1 MPHTYNG
8 WANKPTWLV
17 NIWLGDY
24 LQESLAETE
33 IRDTYDASNYLRDV
47 VEEIARGDSDSL
59 EAGLVSDLL
68 TYVMAEI
75 DYRELAIAYVRE
87 LEESGL

>member
-8 WANKPTWLV
+8 WTNKPTWLV
-17 NIWLGDY
+17 NLWLGDY
-24 LQESLAETE
+24 LQESLAETT
-33 IRDTYDASNYLRDV
+33 IRDSYYAANYLRDV
-47 VEEIARGDSDSL
+47 VEEIARGDRGNL

-75 DYRELAIAYVRE
+75 DYRELALAYVRE